1 MMVELVSKVEELG
14 VKMIFMQSSSLQLKK
29 ICVSVYY
36 TSHSSMTYFEIFN
49 NFFFFN
55 SETII

>member
-1 MMVELVSKVEELG
+1 MMVELISKVEELG

-49 NFFFFN
+49 NYYFF
-55 SETII
+55 